1 MFIDEFPI
9 KITIYSEFSE
19 ATLNNQMVNCPD
31 CLVISCSTWRWWR
44 YRYQNEQIT
53 TCWDVLQ
60 PMFWIQSLVSIHRN
74 VLRVLAHAVGFKNY
88 ILVVAVWGLGSP
100 NKFDDVVTGLIK
112 DGRFRYFHATVE
124 LPRLQKD
131 WKLKSYSK
139 HGNGGSWGYKPSKY
153 GWFIIAIWKWLKM
166 VDDFSIWLGAT
177 KYCLDV
183 LDWLLHPF
191 RNWARSAIVLKFRRS
206 GCRRCSA
213 TNNTS
218 CAHKMATT
226 IVVRRWG
233 VSWKMGYELTSLDI
247 WMFPK
252 MGVPQNGWSGK
263 SF

>member
-1 MFIDEFPI
+1 MENHQQTVLFFADYQTLTMLIDEFPI

-60 PMFWIQSLVSIHRN
+60 PIFCIQSLVSIHRN
-74 VLRVLAHAVGFKNY
+74 VLRVLAHTVGFKNY

-100 NKFDDVVTGLIK
+100 SKFDDVVTGLIK

-139 HGNGGSWGYKPSKY
+139 HGNGGSWGYKPWKY
-153 GWFIIAIWKWLKM
+153 GWFIIAIWKWWITFLSDWELRNVAWM
-166 VDDFSIWLGAT
+166 FLIDFSIPSEIGHAL
-177 KYCLDV
+177 
-183 LDWLLHPF
+183 PF
-191 RNWARSAIVLKFRRS
+191 F
-206 GCRRCSA
+206 
-213 TNNTS
+213 
-218 CAHKMATT
+218 
-226 IVVRRWG
+226 
-233 VSWKMGYELTSLDI
+233 
-247 WMFPK
+247 
-252 MGVPQNGWSGK
+252 
-263 SF
+263 